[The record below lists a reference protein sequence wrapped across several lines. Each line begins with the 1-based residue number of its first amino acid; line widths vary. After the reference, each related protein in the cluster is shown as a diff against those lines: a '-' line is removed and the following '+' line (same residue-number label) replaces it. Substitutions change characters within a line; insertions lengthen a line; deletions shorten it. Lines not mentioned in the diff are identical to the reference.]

1 MRYIRK
7 VSKYLLLLLFLVV
20 SYNLYYIFLIPQSDP
35 QSLIYIDIV
44 LAVCVLLILFI
55 DAYEFYKK
63 ERKKQELLL
72 SEEIISSEMKEYENV
87 DIAYHDE
94 RIYQQLLD
102 EQIEMNHNLEDYI
115 AKWCHE
121 VKLPLSALMM
131 MNEKNTSELKDQYKE
146 QLEKINMYL
155 NNALVGCKVQ
165 SNLYDIQ
172 IKKLCLQNC
181 IHTAIKNSRYFLIKN
196 HFDIQIE
203 NVDEEV
209 YSDSEWLTYILD
221 QLISNAIKYASDEPK
236 LHIWCEKQ
244 QECVHLYFED
254 NGEGIRDT
262 DLPRI
267 FERGYTGS
275 NHHNGLYKST
285 GMGLYMVKLMIDKLG
300 HEIEVDSE
308 FHHYTRFHITFRSNA
323 KFFNL

>member
-1 MRYIRK
+1 MKYIRK

-131 MNEKNTSELKDQYKE
+131 MNEKNTSELKEITDVDVI
-146 QLEKINMYL
+146 LT
-155 NNALVGCKVQ
+155 
-165 SNLYDIQ
+165 
-172 IKKLCLQNC
+172 KKGQG
-181 IHTAIKNSRYFLIKN
+181 YY
-196 HFDIQIE
+196 IE
-203 NVDEEV
+203 
-209 YSDSEWLTYILD
+209 
-221 QLISNAIKYASDEPK
+221 
-236 LHIWCEKQ
+236 
-244 QECVHLYFED
+244 
-254 NGEGIRDT
+254 
-262 DLPRI
+262 
-267 FERGYTGS
+267 
-275 NHHNGLYKST
+275 
-285 GMGLYMVKLMIDKLG
+285 
-300 HEIEVDSE
+300 
-308 FHHYTRFHITFRSNA
+308 
-323 KFFNL
+323 